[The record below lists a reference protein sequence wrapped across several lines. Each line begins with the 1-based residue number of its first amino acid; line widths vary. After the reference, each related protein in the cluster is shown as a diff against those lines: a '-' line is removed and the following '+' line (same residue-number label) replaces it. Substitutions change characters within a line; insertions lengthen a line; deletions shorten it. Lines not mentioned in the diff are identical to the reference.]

1 MTLNDT
7 LSNALSTIL
16 KAEMLGRMSCA
27 VQDSKLIRHVLSLM
41 RDMGYVAEF
50 KEVDSERGKLLVKLS
65 GAINK
70 CGVIK
75 PRYNIKLPEFEKFE
89 KRYLPAKNMGII
101 VVSTSQGITT
111 HHLAKERKSG
121 GRLIA
126 YCY

>member
-16 KAEMLGRMSCA
+16 QAEAIGRTSCV
-27 VQDSKLIRHVLSLM
+27 VQDSKLIRQVLSAM
-41 RDMGYVAEF
+41 RDAGYIGSFEEVAN
-50 KEVDSERGKLLVKLS
+50 ERGKLRVQLS
-65 GAINK
+65 GSINK

-75 PRYNIKLPEFEKFE
+75 PRYNMKLPEFEKFE

-101 VVSTSQGITT
+101 MVSTSQGITT
-111 HHLAKERKSG
+111 HRMAKEKKSG

>member
-16 KAEMLGRMSCA
+16 QAEALGRTSCM
-27 VQDSKLIRHVLSLM
+27 VQESKLIRKVLDVM
-41 RDMGYVAEF
+41 RDGGYIANFVAVEN
-50 KEVDSERGKLLVKLS
+50 ERGKLFVQLS
-65 GAINK
+65 GSINK

-75 PRYNIKLPEFEKFE
+75 PRYNVKLPEYEKFE
-89 KRYLPAKNMGII
+89 KRYLPAKNMGIVI
-101 VVSTSQGITT
+101 VSTPQGITT
-111 HHLAKERKSG
+111 HRVAKERKSG